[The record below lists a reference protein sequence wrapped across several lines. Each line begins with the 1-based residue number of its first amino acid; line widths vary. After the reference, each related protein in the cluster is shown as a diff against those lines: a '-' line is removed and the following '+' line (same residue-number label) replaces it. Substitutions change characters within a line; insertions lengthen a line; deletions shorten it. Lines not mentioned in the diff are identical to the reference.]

1 MAPGQSGR
9 CIHTTVV
16 FLFVE
21 GAGGRGRVV
30 EGIRNSWTVPYPF
43 ISRRNCRR
51 NRMKE
56 KIQNFV
62 EGPKFQNFIIALI
75 VINAIILGMET
86 SDYLMQ
92 NYGVFLKTV
101 DALILK
107 VFVIEIVLRLYV
119 HRWRFFTQPWS
130 VFDFAVVAISL
141 VPASEAYAALRA
153 LRVLRVLRLVSVV
166 PTMRRV
172 IEGLLSAIPG
182 IASVTTIM
190 LLFFYV
196 FAVIGTHLY
205 SDTYPQWFGTLGKT
219 MFTLF
224 QIMTLE
230 SWSMGIV
237 RPVMEQHAGAWAF
250 FVIYILVTTFTMLN
264 LFIAIIVN
272 AMHSSADESAS
283 EDRLEMK
290 ESLSREIRDMEQRL
304 LEVIDKRK

>member
-1 MAPGQSGR
+1 
-9 CIHTTVV
+9 
-16 FLFVE
+16 
-21 GAGGRGRVV
+21 
-30 EGIRNSWTVPYPF
+30 
-43 ISRRNCRR
+43 
-51 NRMKE
+51 MKE
-56 KIQNFV
+56 KIRHLV
-62 EGPKFQNFIIALI
+62 EGTRFQNFIVVLI
-75 VINAIILGMET
+75 VVNAIILGLET

-92 NYGVFLKTV
+92 QVGVFLKAV

-107 VFVIEIVLRLYV
+107 IFVIEILLRLYV
-119 HRWRFFTQPWS
+119 YRFRFFSQPWS
-130 VFDFAVVAISL
+130 LFDFFVVGIALI
-141 VPASEAYAALRA
+141 PASEAYAALRA
-153 LRVLRVLRLVSVV
+153 LRVLRALRLLSVV

-205 SDTYPQWFGTLGKT
+205 SDTFPQWFGTLGET

-237 RPVMEQHAGAWAF
+237 RPVMEQHPSAWIF
-250 FVIYILVTTFTMLN
+250 FVLYILVTTFTMLN

-272 AMHSSADESAS
+272 AMHSSADESAK
-283 EDRLEMK
+283 EDRLELK
-290 ESLSREIRDMEQRL
+290 RALSAELAELEQRL
-304 LEVIDKRK
+304 TETIRKGR

>member
-1 MAPGQSGR
+1 M
-9 CIHTTVV
+9 
-16 FLFVE
+16 
-21 GAGGRGRVV
+21 
-30 EGIRNSWTVPYPF
+30 
-43 ISRRNCRR
+43 
-51 NRMKE
+51 
-56 KIQNFV
+56 
-62 EGPKFQNFIIALI
+62 
-75 VINAIILGMET
+75 
-86 SDYLMQ
+86 
-92 NYGVFLKTV
+92 
-101 DALILK
+101 
-107 VFVIEIVLRLYV
+107 
-119 HRWRFFTQPWS
+119 
-130 VFDFAVVAISL
+130 
-141 VPASEAYAALRA
+141 
-153 LRVLRVLRLVSVV
+153 
-166 PTMRRV
+166 
-172 IEGLLSAIPG
+172 
-182 IASVTTIM
+182 
-190 LLFFYV
+190 